1 LSTAIGAFL
10 TTPRGL
16 LLLALI
22 GLGFLYPLWTTSDI
36 VYSRHSDII
45 AEHVGV
51 KTIEQDS
58 LRTEGRIPLWN
69 PSMNGGLPALAN
81 PQAMYL
87 FPFDLLFLVLPIGVA
102 TNLVIVLNYLLAGA
116 AMFLFCRRYLRHP
129 AAAVICATA
138 YMLSFRYLAMIYSGW
153 LPKMSMFAL
162 TPLLFWTCDL
172 VLENPTRRR
181 RAGLALVG
189 ALTLL
194 QGDMQQLYYAAVACA
209 LWLLIRLAAAGWR
222 GSGGKI
228 SHLVLAG
235 VLAALLAAPALL
247 PRLQFASLSTRT
259 ELSYAFLL
267 RGSPAPSELLTFFD
281 PLEGSAPGGIRDGFW
296 ENNFY
301 FGWWMAPLWILAFF
315 GPRRRAARWLLLGMG
330 LTIFLCFDT
339 FVLRAFYGHFPGFSL
354 FRQSPRILLLAQFFA
369 VFLAGLGA
377 DVLLGLESIPPRGR
391 AALAGLMLLA
401 PIADASLRIAPLIRT
416 VPLARALPRSQFHD
430 LLDREHNA
438 GRVLALGPSA
448 SPSYGRAAL
457 LYGTAAYYGIDMIN
471 GVTALELRDY
481 SEYFN
486 LMKYGSIAALPRRP
500 MGWTDCSQIAKPE
513 MLRALD
519 VRYIIG
525 DPSLYVEAMGA
536 ERVWQNPRNLVFVFY
551 RGVMPIPVA
560 VWRMPDPLGPAYFAT
575 AVHPVA
581 SEDESLQ
588 GLVASSS
595 ALDAYVFGLDRVSG
609 PLDFSGGRAAWI
621 ERGINRYRYRVESA
635 GNNFLILSQVWYP
648 GWRATLDGAPLPL
661 FRTNHALLG
670 CVVPPG
676 THELAL
682 EMTSPALRYGVAA
695 AVVGAAAIIVLLLP
709 PGGRRP
715 ARG

>member
-10 TTPRGL
+10 TTPRSL
-16 LLLALI
+16 LVLALI

-87 FPFDLLFLVLPIGVA
+87 FPFDLLFLVLPVGAA

-116 AMFLFCRRYLRHP
+116 AMYLFCRRYLRHP
-129 AAAVICATA
+129 AAALICATA

-162 TPLLFWTCDL
+162 TPLVFWACDL

-181 RAGLALVG
+181 SAGLALVG

-194 QGDMQQLYYAAVACA
+194 QGDMQQLYYAAVAGV
-209 LWLLIRLAAAGWR
+209 LWLAVRLAAAGWR
-222 GSGGKI
+222 GSAGRI
-228 SHLVLAG
+228 SHLALAG

-267 RGSPAPSELLTFFD
+267 RGSPAPSELLTFLD
-281 PLEGSAPGGIRDGFW
+281 PLVGNAHGGVRDGFW

-301 FGWWMAPLWILAFF
+301 FGWWMAPLWILACF
-315 GPRRRAARWLLLGMG
+315 GPGRRAARWLLLGMG
-330 LTIFLCFDT
+330 VTIFLCFDT
-339 FVLRAFYGHFPGFSL
+339 FVLRAFFDHFPGFSL

-377 DVLLGLESIPPRGR
+377 DVLLGLESIPRRGR
-391 AALAGLMLLA
+391 AVLAGLMLLA

-416 VPLARALPRSQFHD
+416 VPLARALPPSPFHD

-457 LYGTAAYYGIDMIN
+457 LYGTAAYFGIDMIN

-588 GLVASSS
+588 GLVSSSS
-595 ALDAYVFGLDRVSG
+595 ALDAYVFGLDRAAG

-621 ERGINRYRYRVESA
+621 ERGIDGYRYRVDSE
-635 GNNFLILSQVWYP
+635 GHNFLIMRQV
-648 GWRATLDGAPLPL
+648 
-661 FRTNHALLG
+661 
-670 CVVPPG
+670 
-676 THELAL
+676 
-682 EMTSPALRYGVAA
+682 
-695 AVVGAAAIIVLLLP
+695 
-709 PGGRRP
+709 
-715 ARG
+715 